1 MTQGDKS
8 PIDLPEDF
16 YMLPFEEKAKYI
28 VELRR
33 RGYTYREI
41 AKMLHVSFRDISM
54 AIKTYG
60 VKPVPHDELEKLKER
75 VEDIDNNL
83 AEAIEDVSKHEN
95 RLEHLEEVVGALA
108 SIIKG
113 YEDFGIRSRIDKLSM
128 QIEALKREIK
138 SLHTISIR
146 HSKEEAYLR
155 EELRRLSSRI
165 EMLDRE
171 LSRLREAH
179 SEFER
184 LEREVLSLLK
194 RYMDSMYE
202 ILCAVVEHVG
212 LKLTDEFSRRT
223 TILNTEIENRISELG
238 RRCKSG

>member
-16 YMLPFEEKAKYI
+16 HLLPFEEKAKYI

-41 AKMLHVSFRDISM
+41 ARMLHVSFRDISR
-54 AIKTYG
+54 AIKMYSSSQ
-60 VKPVPHDELEKLKER
+60 VRQDELERLKER

-83 AEAIEDVSKHEN
+83 AEAIEDISKHEN
-95 RLEHLEEVVGALA
+95 RLERLEEIVGVLT
-108 SIIKG
+108 SITKS
-113 YEDFGIRSRIDKLSM
+113 YEGFGIRSRIDKLSM
-128 QIEALKREIK
+128 QVGSLERGIK
-138 SLHTISIR
+138 SLHAISAR
-146 HSKEEAYLR
+146 HSKELANLY
-155 EELRRLSSRI
+155 EELRRLSSCI
-165 EMLDRE
+165 DVLNRE

-184 LEREVLSLLK
+184 LECEVLSLLK

-212 LKLTDEFSRRT
+212 LKITDTFSRRM
-223 TILNTEIENRISELG
+223 TILNAEIEDKISELS
-238 RRCKSG
+238 RRCKFS

>member
-16 YMLPFEEKAKYI
+16 HLLPFEEKAKYI

-113 YEDFGIRSRIDKLSM
+113 YEDFGIRSRIDELSVQM
-128 QIEALKREIK
+128 EALKREIK
-138 SLHTISIR
+138 SLHTISAR
-146 HSKEEAYLR
+146 HSREEADLR
-155 EELRRLSSRI
+155 EDLRRLSSRI
-165 EMLDRE
+165 DVLRGE

-179 SEFER
+179 SRYER
-184 LEREVLSLLK
+184 LVYETLSLLRK
-194 RYMDSMYE
+194 YMDSVYE
-202 ILCAVVEHVG
+202 ILRAAMEHQG
-212 LKLTDEFSRRT
+212 LKLSDTFSGRM
-223 TILNTEIENRISELG
+223 TILNAEIEDKISELS
-238 RRCKSG
+238 RRCKFS